1 MGNCC
6 IDSFERPFPG
16 MFLGK
21 SRARNRE
28 KQLAPSNVVS
38 IAMVYD
44 SAEYQNKTYTNYV
57 YVDHI
62 YVCSVVSL
70 CQGPAATIMQ
80 TKLSVEA

>member
-1 MGNCC
+1 
-6 IDSFERPFPG
+6 
-16 MFLGK
+16 
-21 SRARNRE
+21 
-28 KQLAPSNVVS
+28 
-38 IAMVYD
+38 MVYD